1 MISMTMN
8 GKEDAIAV
16 NISSKETISVKLTSL
31 LKLVIA
37 VVERFPWKLV
47 FNKTPA
53 TLTFLSSRVAPKM
66 NTLPGHDRSVYSHSL
81 RTFLCHCHHH
91 NGIESISIYK
101 KYCLAYFTVID
112 QLLAKSNNNI
122 TDAAKRI

>member
-37 VVERFPWKLV
+37 VVERFP
-47 FNKTPA
+47 
-53 TLTFLSSRVAPKM
+53 
-66 NTLPGHDRSVYSHSL
+66 
-81 RTFLCHCHHH
+81 
-91 NGIESISIYK
+91 
-101 KYCLAYFTVID
+101 
-112 QLLAKSNNNI
+112 
-122 TDAAKRI
+122 